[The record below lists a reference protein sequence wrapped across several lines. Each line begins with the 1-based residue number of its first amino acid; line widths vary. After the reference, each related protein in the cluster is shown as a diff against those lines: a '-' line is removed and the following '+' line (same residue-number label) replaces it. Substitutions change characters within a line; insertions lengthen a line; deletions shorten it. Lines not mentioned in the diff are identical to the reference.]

1 MASTYLPSDLQRR
14 YRLIL
19 DEAKAGQAR
28 LRDLD
33 GTNILVLPER
43 EVEVLRRIGAA
54 AANLAA
60 LERLAEISSARQAE
74 VAEYGEW
81 SWLRVFDEEDL
92 REFVRDVR
100 EAIVVGVREGSSE
113 LLDEQLRAWRVT
125 AEQAEDPLFATILKG
140 GFSEDDYVEVHH
152 PCIAEGARADG
163 PTCAPTGSSSPTPS
177 PPCERSLR
185 KTVKHW

>member
-1 MASTYLPSDLQRR
+1 MTVTYLPSDLQRR
-14 YRLIL
+14 YRAIL

-33 GTNILVLPER
+33 GTNILMLPEH

-60 LERLAEISSARQAE
+60 VERLAEAVHRRDPD

-81 SWLRVFDEEDL
+81 SWLRVFEAEDL
-92 REFVRDVR
+92 RNFIRDVR
-100 EAIVVGVREGSSE
+100 EAIIVGVREESTA

-125 AEQAEDPLFATILKG
+125 AEQAEDPLFVSILKA
-140 GFSEDDYVEVHH
+140 GFSEDDYVQVSR
-152 PCIAEGARADG
+152 PGVAEHVRAKRRGAR
-163 PTCAPTGSSSPTPS
+163 
-177 PPCERSLR
+177 
-185 KTVKHW
+185 